1 MAVRDKKCKH
11 SKTEDKGLSSLCFIQ
26 YFGLISVTFWRKTA
40 LLCSPTTAGWDE
52 TAHAAGITSSW
63 RFYLFYFFFFQII
76 TLLIQREK
84 LAHQMFAQKYKAGE
98 QQACS

>member
-1 MAVRDKKCKH
+1 MQL
-11 SKTEDKGLSSLCFIQ
+11 ESLQAGDFI
-26 YFGLISVTFWRKTA
+26 YFI
-40 LLCSPTTAGWDE
+40 
-52 TAHAAGITSSW
+52 
-63 RFYLFYFFFFQII
+63 FFFQII

>member
-63 RFYLFYFFFFQII
+63 RFYLFYFFFSNNHI
-76 TLLIQREK
+76 TDSEREISPPNVCTEIQ
-84 LAHQMFAQKYKAGE
+84 GW
-98 QQACS
+98 